1 MNKKSKMKARNN
13 PKRASLRLYRQLRL
27 AAAAASRR
35 RPCLRISRTV
45 ELINQKDNNWRSEK
59 SKLLFMVG
67 IGLTPVEN
75 SNGLILP
82 SIKIDTIPPAVLEKL
97 RIKYEKARAKERE
110 RIKEEH
116 RIERL
121 RRFEVMRTWRM
132 NNSKQPLGP
141 IEVIDL
147 SSDDDMKEENIS
159 HILPDYPNLHISSAS
174 PGAHQNHNTMGV
186 LRNNFRNGS
195 TNKSQSYNFAKPTV
209 IKRLPYAHI
218 VNKPRARHIY
228 NSPFL
233 HRPRSP
239 AAPPSPRRRNIQMFP
254 SSLAPPKPSNCIF
267 IAPSPAMQVTQEE
280 VISISANIKRKTAS
294 LAVSN
299 TSPYGFDAHLI
310 VDSGLPDSM
319 EDDIILVD

>member
-1 MNKKSKMKARNN
+1 
-13 PKRASLRLYRQLRL
+13 
-27 AAAAASRR
+27 
-35 RPCLRISRTV
+35 
-45 ELINQKDNNWRSEK
+45 
-59 SKLLFMVG
+59 
-67 IGLTPVEN
+67 
-75 SNGLILP
+75 
-82 SIKIDTIPPAVLEKL
+82 
-97 RIKYEKARAKERE
+97 
-110 RIKEEH
+110 
-116 RIERL
+116 
-121 RRFEVMRTWRM
+121 M

-280 VISISANIKRKTAS
+280 VISISANIKRKTCRNATYVHTTRGQTNSTNLMYCAISGKTAS